1 MLACMTGLRRW
12 VPLIDFDH
20 GSSVPLALVFQ
31 LTDKLTPSDI
41 VNSFS
46 KLVILDHVLD
56 CQALHAHH
64 LVFVNKACTEL
75 MLVVSS
81 AVSNASMN
89 LGDFETCL
97 LPVLRAFLF
106 LGMPPL
112 RFCQSFL
119 IFGKEVGVAHTLS
132 GRECDHGCNAKVQTD
147 HLIHNGKR
155 LDVLLYQNGDKVAVG
170 TILRNR
176 DRSGF
181 GVFGQRSMPVDI
193 QRFIHLGK
201 HEGLPMPFEGVGG
214 IGSRLIMLL
223 FLEGWVVGAALKEID
238 KGMIQMPQ
246 GLLKGDRR
254 DLCKPGIVFLEV
266 RQQSSKIMV
275 GEALCMLNIGRLTG
289 RESPIVDKADTPK
302 RLSKADPLLIGRE
315 EPVLV
320 RPPVFVPP
328 AHFALC
334 LFLEMLFHGRQDLSI
349 ERAIVLLSSLF
360 HLLQQMYRK
369 PDGKSFHVVFHAT
382 IVASNCNYVKRLDPC
397 APAPNKERAFYP
409 RD

>member
-1 MLACMTGLRRW
+1 MLAGMTGLRRW
-12 VPLIDFDH
+12 VPLIDLDQ
-20 GSSVPLALVFQ
+20 GSSVPLALIFQ

-41 VNSFS
+41 VNSLS

-56 CQALHAHH
+56 GQALHTYH
-64 LVFVNKACTEL
+64 LVFVNNACTEL
-75 MLVVSS
+75 LLVVSS
-81 AVSNASMN
+81 AVVNASMD
-89 LGDFETCL
+89 LGDFETGL
-97 LPVLRAFLF
+97 SPVLRAFLF

-112 RFCQSFL
+112 RFCQSLL
-119 IFGKEVGVAHTLS
+119 IFGKVVGIADTLS
-132 GRECDHGCNAKVQTD
+132 GRECDHGSNAKVETD
-147 HLIHNGKR
+147 HLIHNGKT
-155 LDVLLYQNGDKVAVG
+155 LDVILYQNRDKVAVR
-170 TILRNR
+170 TILRDC
-176 DRSGF
+176 DRTGF

-193 QRFIHLGK
+193 QRLLHLGK
-201 HEGLPMPFEGVGG
+201 HEGLPIPFEGVGG

-223 FLEGWVVGAALKEID
+223 FLECWVVGAALKEID
-238 KGMIQMPQ
+238 KGTIQMPQ

-254 DLCKPGIVFLEV
+254 GICKPGIVFLEI
-266 RQQSSKIMV
+266 RQQCSKIMV
-275 GEALCMLNIGRLTG
+275 GEALSMLKIGSLTG

-302 RLSKADPLLIGRE
+302 GLSKDDSLLIGRV

-320 RPPVFVPP
+320 CPPDLV
-328 AHFALC
+328 AHGLFALS
-334 LFLEMLFHGRQDLSI
+334 LFLDMLFHGRQDLSI

-382 IVASNCNYVKRLDPC
+382 ILVSIRNYVKRLGPF